1 MNGQV
6 TIRQAHGSAV
16 KEAEEQVSE
25 LGSSAEMCRSMAAE
39 PKEKYKT
46 TK

>member
-1 MNGQV
+1 MNGQL

-16 KEAEEQVSE
+16 KEAEEQLSE
-25 LGSSAEMCRSMAAE
+25 LGMVAE